1 VADESENN
9 TGNTENGSNGNSNG
23 NQNMDLLLGD
33 NSNDGIIDIGPQ
45 KGPLASFFSNVD
57 VLRQISMIIG
67 LLIVLAIVVI
77 IWSWGKEA
85 DYRPLGTYQTEE
97 LITTLDFLDQQK
109 IEYRLEG
116 NNVLVMSDEYQKI
129 KLQMT
134 RAGLAI
140 EEAENGDDILLQDM
154 GFGVSQRVEQ
164 ERLKLS
170 RERQLMLAIK
180 QMKNVTNAQVLL
192 AIPKESVFARKER
205 EASATVVV
213 TSVRSYALSGQE
225 VESIVDLV
233 ASSVQGLSPNN
244 VTVTDQRGRLLH
256 SGSNDG
262 VSAQTS
268 KEFGMQRDREAEYKS
283 KIDTILIP
291 VLGLANYA
299 SEVDLVMDFTVVE
312 ETKKV
317 FNPVNQ
323 AIRSELLIEDKSSSS
338 LLGSI
343 PGALSNQPPANGSI
357 PEELEDEGR
366 FPNALDGSS
375 RTESTRNYEVDTTI
389 THTKHK
395 VGKVDRLGVSVALD
409 YTKSVNAEGETIYT
423 PRSEEEIENIRQLLL
438 GGLGINAERGDI
450 LAIASVSFNR
460 PELDPEKE
468 LDFWETEAFEGYV
481 RFGGSLLIILLTL
494 LMVVR
499 PIMKK
504 LLYPE
509 VIETEDDYDLGGAIG
524 AIGNDNLQLLS
535 EDDSEGIEFGLSN
548 GQIKLPDL
556 HKDADLLKAVR
567 ALVANEPGLSAQ
579 VIREWLVTDE

>member
-1 VADESENN
+1 MADDSENN
-9 TGNTENGSNGNSNG
+9 TDNN
-23 NQNMDLLLGD
+23 DLLLESNID
-33 NSNDGIIDIGPQ
+33 NDDEVNDIEPQ
-45 KGPLASFFSNVD
+45 KSALAAFFSNVD

-109 IEYRLEG
+109 IVYKLEG
-116 NNVLVMSDEYQKI
+116 NNVLVMSEEYQKI

-134 RAGLAI
+134 RAGLVSDDT
-140 EEAENGDDILLQDM
+140 EDGDDILLQDM
-154 GFGVSQRVEQ
+154 GFGVSQRVEK

-170 RERQLMLAIK
+170 RERQLVLAIK
-180 QMKNVTNAQVLL
+180 EMKNITNAQVLL

-213 TSVRSYALSGQE
+213 TSARSYALSGQE
-225 VESIVDLV
+225 VDSIVDLV
-233 ASSVQGLSPNN
+233 ASAVQGLSPNN

-256 SGSNDG
+256 SGSETG

-268 KEFGMQRDREAEYKS
+268 KEFGIQREREEEYKS
-283 KIDTILIP
+283 KVDAILIP
-291 VLGLANYA
+291 VLGLSNYA

-317 FNPVNQ
+317 FNPINQ
-323 AIRSELLIEDKSSSS
+323 AIRSELLIEDKSTSS

-343 PGALSNQPPANGSI
+343 PGALSNQPPKNGSI
-357 PEELEDEGR
+357 PEELEDDGK
-366 FPNALDGSS
+366 FPNVSDGTS

-409 YTKSVNAEGETIYT
+409 YKKSVNEAGETIYT
-423 PRSEEEIENIRQLLL
+423 PRSAEEIESIRQLLL
-438 GGLGINAERGDI
+438 GGLGINAERGDV

-460 PELDPEKE
+460 PELDAEPEVE
-468 LDFWETEAFEGYV
+468 FWKTEAFESYV
-481 RFGGSLLIILLTL
+481 RFGGSLFVIILTL
-494 LMVVR
+494 LLIVR

-509 VIETEDDYDLGGAIG
+509 TVETEEDYDLGGAIG

-535 EDDSEGIEFGLSN
+535 DDDSEGIEFGLTN
-548 GQIKLPDL
+548 GQIILPDL

-579 VIREWLVTDE
+579 VIKEWLANDE

>member
-1 VADESENN
+1 MADDSESNTDNNAENI
-9 TGNTENGSNGNSNG
+9 
-23 NQNMDLLLGD
+23 DLLLENNID
-33 NSNDGIIDIGPQ
+33 NDDITDIAPQ
-45 KGPLASFFSNVD
+45 KGALASFFSNVD

-97 LITTLDFLDQQK
+97 LISTLDFLDQQK
-109 IEYRLEG
+109 IVYKLEG
-116 NNVLVMSDEYQKI
+116 NNVLVMSEEYQKI

-134 RAGLAI
+134 RAGLVNDNT
-140 EEAENGDDILLQDM
+140 EDGDDILLQDM
-154 GFGVSQRVEQ
+154 GFGVSQRVEK

-170 RERQLMLAIK
+170 RERQLVLAIK
-180 QMKNVTNAQVLL
+180 EMKNVTNAQVLL

-205 EASATVVV
+205 EAGATVVI
-213 TSVRSYALSGQE
+213 TSARSYALSGQE
-225 VESIVDLV
+225 VDSIVDLV
-233 ASSVQGLSPNN
+233 ASAVQGLSPNN

-256 SGSNDG
+256 SGSDTG

-268 KEFGMQRDREAEYKS
+268 KEFGMEREREEEYKS
-283 KIDTILIP
+283 KIDAILIP

-299 SEVDLVMDFTVVE
+299 SEVDLVMDFTVIE

-317 FNPVNQ
+317 FNPINQ
-323 AIRSELLIEDKSSSS
+323 AIRSELLIEDKSTSS

-343 PGALSNQPPANGSI
+343 PGALSNQPPKNSSI
-357 PEELEDEGR
+357 PEELEDQGK
-366 FPNALDGSS
+366 FPNTADGSS

-395 VGKVDRLGVSVALD
+395 VGTVERLGVSVALD
-409 YTKSVNAEGETIYT
+409 YVKSVNAAGETVYT
-423 PRSEEEIENIRQLLL
+423 PRSAEEVENIRQLLL
-438 GGLGINAERGDI
+438 GGLGINADRGDV
-450 LAIASVSFNR
+450 LALASVSFNR
-460 PELDPEKE
+460 PDIEEEAPLN
-468 LDFWETEAFEGYV
+468 FWETESFEGYV
-481 RFGGSLLIILLTL
+481 RFGGSLFVIILTL
-494 LMVVR
+494 LLIVS

-509 VIETEDDYDLGGAIG
+509 VLETEDDYDLGGAIG

-535 EDDSEGIEFGLSN
+535 DDDSEGIEFGLSN

-579 VIREWLVTDE
+579 VIKEWLAEDE